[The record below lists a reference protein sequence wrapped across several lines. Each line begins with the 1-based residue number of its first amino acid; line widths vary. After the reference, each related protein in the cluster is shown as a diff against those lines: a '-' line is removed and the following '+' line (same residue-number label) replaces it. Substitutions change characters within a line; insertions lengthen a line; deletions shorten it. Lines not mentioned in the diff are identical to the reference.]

1 MTQYPVTLPCPN
13 LAGNQMQG
21 GDTFIRSQ
29 FDHSIRQR
37 KSYCADY
44 SVSFGFTTMNAAQ
57 MVLFREFYYSTLNNG
72 SSSFTADWEIEG
84 DVTEKKFRFSSI
96 YKTTHLGKGIYRITA
111 TFEMQT
117 KIKDL

>member
-1 MTQYPVTLPCPN
+1 MTEYPVTLPCPN
-13 LAGNQMQG
+13 LAGNSMQG
-21 GDTFIRSQ
+21 GETFTRSQ

-44 SVSFGFTTMNAAQ
+44 GVAFSFTTESAAQ

-72 SSSFTADWEIEG
+72 SESFTAEWEIEG
-84 DVTEKKFRFSSI
+84 DTTEKKFRFSSM
-96 YKTTHLGKGIYRITA
+96 YKVSSLGKGIYRINA